1 MELTGKILIAVMPG
15 AGKNI
20 LANKNT
26 CKCDMAFFIK
36 IFNQYAPMFGCN
48 TPLRMAHFLAQIA
61 HESMSLR
68 YTEEIA
74 SGKAYEGRK
83 DLGNTVPGD
92 GVKFKGRGYI
102 QITGRSNYT
111 AYREYRK
118 KQGYDIDCINHPVLL
133 AGLVEGLCS
142 ALWYCDTHKV
152 WQYADMDNAL
162 GVSIAINGK
171 NRKTGLPNGW
181 EDRRKLTNKAKAAL
195 GIT

>member
-1 MELTGKILIAVMPG
+1 MELTSKILKAIMPS
-15 AGKNI
+15 AGNNI
-20 LANKNT
+20 LANPRT
-26 CKCDMAFFIK
+26 CKCDVDFFVK
-36 IFNQYAPMFGCN
+36 VFNQQAPKFGCT

-61 HESMSLR
+61 HESACLR

-102 QITGRSNYT
+102 QITGRANYT
-111 AYREYRK
+111 AYKEYRA
-118 KQGYDIDCINHPVLL
+118 KQGYDVDCITHPMLL
-133 AGLVEGLCS
+133 AGMFEGLCS

-152 WQYADMDNAL
+152 WQYADADNVL
-162 GVSIAINGK
+162 KVSVAINGK

-181 EDRRKLTNKAKAAL
+181 EERKKYLAKAKAAFEL
-195 GIT
+195 G